1 MAHKDYYQEL
11 GVSRSASEKEIKKA
25 YRKLATEYHP
35 DKTKGD
41 KAKEERFKAISEA
54 YGVLGNAEK
63 RKQYDT
69 LGSDWEQFQ
78 QSGSSYDEF
87 MKMREQ
93 RRQYQQQYSGQHA
106 QGDPF
111 GGAYSGGD
119 FSDIFESFFGGGGR
133 QRGRTYARPGADV
146 SGTVSI
152 SLNEAYHG
160 TQRMLDV
167 EGKSIKLKIKPGAYS
182 GLQLRAKGKG
192 QKGSQGQAGDLYVNI
207 DVQEHP
213 VYERRG
219 DDLYMNV
226 EVDLFKAL
234 LGGKQEIP
242 TISGKVQMN
251 LKAGT
256 QNGQTLRLRGKG
268 MPKYGKAGQY
278 GDLFATLSVKLPQN
292 LTEEQ
297 RSILEKLRN
306 TFD

>member
-11 GVSRSASEKEIKKA
+11 GLSRSATDKEIKKA
-25 YRKLATEYHP
+25 YRKLATEFHP

-41 KAKEERFKAISEA
+41 KDKEERFKAISEA

-63 RKQYDT
+63 RRQYDT

-93 RRQYQQQYSGQHA
+93 RRQYQQQYSGQYT

-111 GGAYSGGD
+111 GGASSGGD
-119 FSDIFESFFGGGGR
+119 FSDIFENFFGGGSTG
-133 QRGRTYARPGADV
+133 RGRRYARPAADV
-146 SGTVSI
+146 SGTVTI
-152 SLNEAYHG
+152 SLHEAYNG
-160 TQRMLDV
+160 TQRMLEV

-192 QKGSQGQAGDLYVNI
+192 QKGTQGQAGDLYVNI
-207 DVQEHP
+207 AVEKHP

-226 EVDLFKAL
+226 EVDLFNAL
-234 LGGKQEIP
+234 LGGKQQIP
-242 TISGKVQMN
+242 TLSGKVEMK

-268 MPKYGKAGQY
+268 MPVYGKAGQY
-278 GDLFATLSVKLPQN
+278 GDLFATLSVKLPVN

-297 RSILEKLRN
+297 KAILQKLKN